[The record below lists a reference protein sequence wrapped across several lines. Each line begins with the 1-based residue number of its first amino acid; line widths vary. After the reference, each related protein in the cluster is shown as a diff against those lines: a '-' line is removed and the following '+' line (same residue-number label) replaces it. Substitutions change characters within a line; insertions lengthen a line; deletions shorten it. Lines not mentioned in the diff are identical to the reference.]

1 MGRFYD
7 PQPDVINLMED
18 VIVERFPGL
27 RNAKI
32 KVLVD
37 SKSKIDKLT
46 KRMTFASIKL
56 ANEVERFLTKDGHNL
71 SGIDYIMFIHELPW
85 ELADDVNKKR
95 IISHELRHCFVDE
108 DGNYKLIRHDI
119 EDFYVEIKLNE
130 DDPMWAQALG
140 TIAVAKFNQ
149 MKAEERAAK
158 KANAQ

>member
-85 ELADDVNKKR
+85 ELADAVNKKR